1 MCASFSARWELPLQ
15 EAHCNSW
22 QNRLILQPYDEVGPY
37 AMDVATSMYDHNRSG
52 APMQHMNRTSAT
64 SYHHQPAAAGGG
76 VSNAMSAVSDI
87 HKRDKELIYGYVR
100 TYVTCHQLSP
110 SSYIWF
116 TCHAKC
122 ISHWPID
129 WSICEY
135 LSDHTPKLSNV
146 A

>member
-1 MCASFSARWELPLQ
+1 
-15 EAHCNSW
+15 
-22 QNRLILQPYDEVGPY
+22 
-37 AMDVATSMYDHNRSG
+37 MDVATSMYDHNRSG

-100 TYVTCHQLSP
+100 MLLAINSVPARIFDLHVMLNVSVTDRSTDLSVN
-110 SSYIWF
+110 
-116 TCHAKC
+116 
-122 ISHWPID
+122 
-129 WSICEY
+129 